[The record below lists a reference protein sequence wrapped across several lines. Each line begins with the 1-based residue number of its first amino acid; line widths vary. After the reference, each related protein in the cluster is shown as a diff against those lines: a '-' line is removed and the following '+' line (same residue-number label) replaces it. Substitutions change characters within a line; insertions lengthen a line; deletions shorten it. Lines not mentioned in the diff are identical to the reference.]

1 MAESVI
7 LSLTQQLHLIC
18 TTVTCVFVCMCVC
31 LVSGIGILTVFH
43 IREGETSECYCK
55 RSTSCLISKNLSL
68 FLSLTLRQIHTY
80 ACYTHK
86 HTHTQKPW
94 QAKFSFYF
102 FPFSLFLSFWLRVP
116 SLCVSLS
123 FSNKHRFAAEG
134 RKGSEDERGE
144 KTSTQRERW
153 QERD

>member
-68 FLSLTLRQIHTY
+68 FLSLTLRQIHTC

-86 HTHTQKPW
+86 HTHTETLTSKIC
-94 QAKFSFYF
+94 YF
-102 FPFSLFLSFWLRVP
+102 FPFSLFLSFCLRVP

>member
-18 TTVTCVFVCMCVC
+18 TTVTCVFVCMCVW

-68 FLSLTLRQIHTY
+68 FLSLTLRQIHTC

-86 HTHTQKPW
+86 HTHTETLTSKICFLFLPVLSLSI
-94 QAKFSFYF
+94 FLPSRSITLC
-102 FPFSLFLSFWLRVP
+102 FSLFL
-116 SLCVSLS
+116 
-123 FSNKHRFAAEG
+123 
-134 RKGSEDERGE
+134 
-144 KTSTQRERW
+144 
-153 QERD
+153 